1 MLITAFV
8 FIMIAVVLGIAFL
21 RGFAK
26 QLADH
31 EDRSHENHPHHLKEA
46 ANIEAAQELYPFEET
61 KSITRSKTEPD
72 KKRSHL
78 QVVPDI
84 RGDKAKNSVQAVTPK
99 VGAKVKSNAQ
109 PVAPKVGAKAKST
122 VKPVTPKVDVKAK
135 TNVQTVTPKVN
146 AKAKTN
152 VQTVTHKADAKAKTN
167 VQTVTPKVD
176 VKAKTNVQTATPKV
190 DAKATS
196 TVQPVMPKVDA
207 KAKTNVQTVTHKVDA
222 KAKTNVQPA
231 MPKVDAKA
239 KTTMKPV
246 THKTD
251 TKATSTVQPFSYIQV
266 PSNIPPSFIANEWPN
281 QPVLSQSIE
290 DSAAVIPLSLEK
302 QLDNIEVTESRL
314 QINVYNTLVQ
324 QLEEASA
331 VLAQIDKQIKFIE
344 LTNFIDDEF
353 TKLSTITERQENR
366 A

>member
-1 MLITAFV
+1 MWMLITVFV

-46 ANIEAAQELYPFEET
+46 ASIEAAQELYPFEET
-61 KSITRSKTEPD
+61 KSIARSKTEPD
-72 KKRSHL
+72 KKRSYL

-84 RGDKAKNSVQAVTPK
+84 REDKAKSSVQAVTPK

-109 PVAPKVGAKAKST
+109 PVAPKVGAKAKT
-122 VKPVTPKVDVKAK
+122 TAQTATPKVDVKAK
-135 TNVQTVTPKVN
+135 TTVQPVTPKVGTKAKTTMQPATHKAD
-146 AKAKTN
+146 AKAKTT
-152 VQTVTHKADAKAKTN
+152 VQTVTHKADAKAKTTVQTVAPKVDAKAKTT

-176 VKAKTNVQTATPKV
+176 AKAKT
-190 DAKATS
+190 

-207 KAKTNVQTVTHKVDA
+207 KARTT
-222 KAKTNVQPA
+222 VQPVT
-231 MPKVDAKA
+231 PKVDAKA
-239 KTTMKPV
+239 KTTVQPV
-246 THKTD
+246 TPKVD
-251 TKATSTVQPFSYIQV
+251 AKATSTMQPFSYIQV

-331 VLAQIDKQIKFIE
+331 VLAQIDEQIKFID

-353 TKLSTITERQENR
+353 TKIRTSSE
-366 A
+366 

>member
-46 ANIEAAQELYPFEET
+46 ANIEAAQELYPFHET
-61 KSITRSKTEPD
+61 KSIVRSKTEPG

-84 RGDKAKNSVQAVTPK
+84 REDKAKSSVQAVTPK

-109 PVAPKVGAKAKST
+109 PAAPKVGAKAKTT
-122 VKPVTPKVDVKAK
+122 VK
-135 TNVQTVTPKVN
+135 
-146 AKAKTN
+146 
-152 VQTVTHKADAKAKTN
+152 
-167 VQTVTPKVD
+167 TVTPKVD
-176 VKAKTNVQTATPKV
+176 VKAKTTVQTVTPKVGTKAKTTVQTVTPKV
-190 DAKATS
+190 DAKAKTTVLPVTHKVDS
-196 TVQPVMPKVDA
+196 KAKTTVQPVTHKADAKAKTTVQPVMPKVDA
-207 KAKTNVQTVTHKVDA
+207 KAKTTVQ
-222 KAKTNVQPA
+222 
-231 MPKVDAKA
+231 
-239 KTTMKPV
+239 PV

-281 QPVLSQSIE
+281 QPVLSQSI
-290 DSAAVIPLSLEK
+290 DSAVVIPLSLEK

-314 QINVYNTLVQ
+314 QINVYNSLIQ

-331 VLAQIDKQIKFIE
+331 VLTQIDEQIKFIE

-353 TKLSTITERQENR
+353 TKISTITEHQENKT
-366 A
+366 

>member
-8 FIMIAVVLGIAFL
+8 FTMIAVVLGIAFL

-46 ANIEAAQELYPFEET
+46 ASIEAAQELYPFEET
-61 KSITRSKTEPD
+61 KSTARSKTEPD

-84 RGDKAKNSVQAVTPK
+84 KGDKAKSSVQPVTHK
-99 VGAKVKSNAQ
+99 AD
-109 PVAPKVGAKAKST
+109 AKAKNT
-122 VKPVTPKVDVKAK
+122 A
-135 TNVQTVTPKVN
+135 QTVTPKADAKTKTTVQPATPKVD
-146 AKAKTN
+146 AKAKTT
-152 VQTVTHKADAKAKTN
+152 VQTVTHKADAKAKT
-167 VQTVTPKVD
+167 TVLPVTH
-176 VKAKTNVQTATPKV
+176 KV

-196 TVQPVMPKVDA
+196 TVE
-207 KAKTNVQTVTHKVDA
+207 
-222 KAKTNVQPA
+222 
-231 MPKVDAKA
+231 
-239 KTTMKPV
+239 
-246 THKTD
+246 
-251 TKATSTVQPFSYIQV
+251 PFSYIQV
-266 PSNIPPSFIANEWPN
+266 PSNIPPSFIANERPN

-331 VLAQIDKQIKFIE
+331 VVTQIDEQIKFIE

>member
-1 MLITAFV
+1 MLITVFV

-46 ANIEAAQELYPFEET
+46 ASIEAAQELYPFEET
-61 KSITRSKTEPD
+61 KSIARSKTEPD
-72 KKRSHL
+72 KKRSYL

-84 RGDKAKNSVQAVTPK
+84 REDKAKSSVQAVTPK

-109 PVAPKVGAKAKST
+109 PVAPKVGAKAKT
-122 VKPVTPKVDVKAK
+122 TAQTATPKVDVKAK
-135 TNVQTVTPKVN
+135 TTVQPVTPKVGTKAKTTMQPATHKAD
-146 AKAKTN
+146 AKAKTT
-152 VQTVTHKADAKAKTN
+152 VQTVTHKADAKAKTTVQTVAPKVDAKAKTT

-176 VKAKTNVQTATPKV
+176 AKAKT
-190 DAKATS
+190 

-207 KAKTNVQTVTHKVDA
+207 KARTT
-222 KAKTNVQPA
+222 VQPVT
-231 MPKVDAKA
+231 PKVDAKA
-239 KTTMKPV
+239 KTTVQPV
-246 THKTD
+246 TPKVD
-251 TKATSTVQPFSYIQV
+251 AKATSTMQPFSYIQV

-331 VLAQIDKQIKFIE
+331 VLAQIDEQIKFID

-353 TKLSTITERQENR
+353 TKIRTSSE
-366 A
+366 

>member
-1 MLITAFV
+1 MLITVFV

-46 ANIEAAQELYPFEET
+46 ASIEAAQELYPFEET
-61 KSITRSKTEPD
+61 KSIARSKTEPD
-72 KKRSHL
+72 KKRSYL

-84 RGDKAKNSVQAVTPK
+84 REDKAKSSVQAVTPK
-99 VGAKVKSNAQ
+99 VGAK
-109 PVAPKVGAKAKST
+109 AKTT

-135 TNVQTVTPKVN
+135 TNVQTVTPKVGTKAKTTVQPVTPKVD
-146 AKAKTN
+146 AKAKT
-152 VQTVTHKADAKAKTN
+152 TMKPVTHKADVKAKTT
-167 VQTVTPKVD
+167 VKPVTPKVD
-176 VKAKTNVQTATPKV
+176 AKAKSTVQPAMPKVDAKAKTNVQTATPKV

-196 TVQPVMPKVDA
+196 TVQPVMAKVDA
-207 KAKTNVQTVTHKVDA
+207 KAKTT
-222 KAKTNVQPA
+222 VQPV

-239 KTTMKPV
+239 KTTVQPV

-331 VLAQIDKQIKFIE
+331 VLAQIDEQIKFID

>member
-46 ANIEAAQELYPFEET
+46 ASIEAAQELYPFEET

-84 RGDKAKNSVQAVTPK
+84 RGDKAKSSVQTVKPK

-109 PVAPKVGAKAKST
+109 TVAPKVGA
-122 VKPVTPKVDVKAK
+122 KAK

-146 AKAKTN
+146 AKAKTT
-152 VQTVTHKADAKAKTN
+152 VQTVTPKVDAKAKTTMQPATHKADAKAKTT
-167 VQTVTPKVD
+167 VQTVTHKSD
-176 VKAKTNVQTATPKV
+176 AKAKTTMK
-190 DAKATS
+190 
-196 TVQPVMPKVDA
+196 PVTPKVDA
-207 KAKTNVQTVTHKVDA
+207 KAKTTVQTATHKVDA

-231 MPKVDAKA
+231 THKVDAKA
-239 KTTMKPV
+239 KTTVQPV

-353 TKLSTITERQENR
+353 TKLRTSSE
-366 A
+366 